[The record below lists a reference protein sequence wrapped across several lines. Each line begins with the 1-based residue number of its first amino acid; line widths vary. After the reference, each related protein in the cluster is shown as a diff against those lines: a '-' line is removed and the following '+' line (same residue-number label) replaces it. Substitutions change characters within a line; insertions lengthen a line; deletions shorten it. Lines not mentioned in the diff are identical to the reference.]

1 MPARPNLG
9 PNPARLP
16 DHQGA
21 RPGLHPGA
29 GLPMDVDIRNARR
42 NRNCFLCG
50 KPGHFARECPD
61 GRTHVRS
68 TLVAMGPI
76 VRALMFE
83 ELQHVRETE
92 GEEEEV
98 ADEIEEGLVV
108 EATEDFT
115 SGQA

>member
-1 MPARPNLG
+1 
-9 PNPARLP
+9 
-16 DHQGA
+16 
-21 RPGLHPGA
+21 
-29 GLPMDVDIRNARR
+29 MDIDIRNACC
-42 NRNCFLCG
+42 NCNCFLCG

-76 VRALMFE
+76 VHALMFE

-92 GEEEEV
+92 GEEEEAV
-98 ADEIEEGLVV
+98 DEIEEGLAV
-108 EATEDFT
+108 EPAEDFT

>member
-1 MPARPNLG
+1 MPACPNLG
-9 PNPARLP
+9 PNPAHLL

-21 RPGLHPGA
+21 HPGVHPGA

-42 NRNCFLCG
+42 NCNCFLCG
-50 KPGHFARECPD
+50 KPGHFACECPD

-83 ELQHVRETE
+83 ELQHIRETE
-92 GEEEEV
+92 GEEEEA
-98 ADEIEEGLVV
+98 ADEVEGGLAV
-108 EATEDFT
+108 ETVEDFT
-115 SGQA
+115 NGQA